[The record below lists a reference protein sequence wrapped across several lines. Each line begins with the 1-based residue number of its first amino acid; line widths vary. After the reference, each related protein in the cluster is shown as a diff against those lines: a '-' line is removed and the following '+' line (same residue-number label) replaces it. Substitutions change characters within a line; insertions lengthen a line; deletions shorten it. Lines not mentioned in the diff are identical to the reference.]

1 MNPRPVKVLFL
12 TRYPYEGASSRYR
25 VFQYIPHLE
34 RLGVTCTVQSF
45 MDRQMYA
52 LSFSAGRTPAKL
64 WAAVKA
70 TVARL
75 WALRQFRRYDI
86 IYMQRELLPFGG
98 PWVER
103 ALKQAGARLI
113 FDYDDALFIKKP
125 SRYSRIATFLR
136 SSDKVIDLFR
146 LCDRVV
152 AGNDWLRD
160 KANEHGGHAVTVEVA
175 EDTDRIQMRPRH
187 TDSDDIVIGWLG
199 SSSTVKYLRLIEPV
213 LQNISLKYQQVR
225 FEIVGGGAFDLGDMP
240 VTHTPW
246 SLDGEPAA
254 LHRFSIGLMPLPLE
268 EWSRG
273 KSGGKA
279 RTYMAAGVPT
289 VCTAIGYNL
298 ELIRHGD
305 TGFLCTSHEEWEEA
319 LCKLID
325 DADLRQRIAEAA
337 RRDVEERFAADKKAA
352 ALRAVFDDI
361 LAEGPCVR

>member
-1 MNPRPVKVLFL
+1 LSPRPVKVLFL

-175 EDTDRIQMRPRH
+175 EDTDRIQMRP
-187 TDSDDIVIGWLG
+187 
-199 SSSTVKYLRLIEPV
+199 
-213 LQNISLKYQQVR
+213 NIC
-225 FEIVGGGAFDLGDMP
+225 G
-240 VTHTPW
+240 
-246 SLDGEPAA
+246 
-254 LHRFSIGLMPLPLE
+254 
-268 EWSRG
+268 
-273 KSGGKA
+273 
-279 RTYMAAGVPT
+279 
-289 VCTAIGYNL
+289 
-298 ELIRHGD
+298 
-305 TGFLCTSHEEWEEA
+305 
-319 LCKLID
+319 
-325 DADLRQRIAEAA
+325 
-337 RRDVEERFAADKKAA
+337 
-352 ALRAVFDDI
+352 
-361 LAEGPCVR
+361 